1 MKTRLG
7 ILAFYRISPLVGL
20 DVGDQRDVKAASK
33 KLSLLLQDMLEKGER
48 ATVIQA
54 EAEKVK
60 AEVEA

>member
-1 MKTRLG
+1 M
-7 ILAFYRISPLVGL
+7 
-20 DVGDQRDVKAASK
+20 GDQRDVKAASK